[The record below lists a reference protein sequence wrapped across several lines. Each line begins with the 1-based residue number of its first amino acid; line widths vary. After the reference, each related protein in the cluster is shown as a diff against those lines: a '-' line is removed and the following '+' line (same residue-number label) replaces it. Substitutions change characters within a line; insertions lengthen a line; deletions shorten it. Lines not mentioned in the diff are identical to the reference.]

1 MSLSSPDL
9 KLTTTDSAADMAE
22 PQEVAR
28 ERSSNRLG
36 PIWIV
41 SLVLHVVAG
50 IALLRSWDV
59 QSRVVEPEPVAVVTK
74 EPAIESVPVM
84 RLELAVAPASES
96 EIVKAAARKADRKKI
111 QDAGDE
117 GPGTLELN
125 PATGKGEETK
135 TPRKTKF
142 DEMSVKSGIS

>member
-59 QSRVVEPEPVAVVTK
+59 QSRVVEPEPVAVVTN

-84 RLELAVAPASES
+84 QLELAIAPASES
-96 EIVKAAARKADRKKI
+96 EIVKATARNAERKKI
-111 QDAGDE
+111 QDAGDQ
-117 GPGTLELN
+117 GPGILQLN
-125 PATGKGEETK
+125 PASGDGEEPK
-135 TPRKTKF
+135 KPRKTKL
-142 DEMSVKSGIS
+142 DKMSVKSGIS